1 MENVK
6 YFPKHFSTY
15 ILDFPRKAFP
25 LNTSVK
31 FGVFFS
37 MWLSFEVNAPRRE
50 GASLTT
56 QAEKQLSIL
65 SCVSK
70 KRGEKSCQHIFD
82 KRQENDRLFG
92 VCKKFFLS
100 YILTA
105 RGGLLLRIWVKLLP
119 VSAGTHV

>member
-1 MENVK
+1 M
-6 YFPKHFSTY
+6 
-15 ILDFPRKAFP
+15 
-25 LNTSVK
+25 K
-31 FGVFFS
+31 FGFFFA
-37 MWLSFEVNAPRRE
+37 MQLSFEVNTQRRE

-70 KRGEKSCQHIFD
+70 KKNKEGGKSCQHIFD

>member
-1 MENVK
+1 MAAD
-6 YFPKHFSTY
+6 
-15 ILDFPRKAFP
+15 L
-25 LNTSVK
+25 SVQYT
-31 FGVFFS
+31 
-37 MWLSFEVNAPRRE
+37 RE
-50 GASLTT
+50 GRCLTHKPSRET
-56 QAEKQLSIL
+56 VKHLKLCKQ
-65 SCVSK
+65 
-70 KRGEKSCQHIFD
+70 KREESCQHSFD

>member
-1 MENVK
+1 MATDLFFQYTDEGRCLAHNPSRETVK
-6 YFPKHFSTY
+6 HLK
-15 ILDFPRKAFP
+15 LCKQ
-25 LNTSVK
+25 K
-31 FGVFFS
+31 K
-37 MWLSFEVNAPRRE
+37 
-50 GASLTT
+50 
-56 QAEKQLSIL
+56 EK
-65 SCVSK
+65 
-70 KRGEKSCQHIFD
+70 KSCQHIFD